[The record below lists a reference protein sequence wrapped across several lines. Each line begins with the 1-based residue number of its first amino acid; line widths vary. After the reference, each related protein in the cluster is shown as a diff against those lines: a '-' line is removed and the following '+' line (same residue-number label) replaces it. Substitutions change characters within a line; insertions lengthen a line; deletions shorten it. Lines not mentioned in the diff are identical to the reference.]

1 MTIVPAWIKEQTEA
15 GVLAVLGSEPRTG
28 AVEVFIPRGDIQS
41 VVIAES
47 SPVVAGR
54 QFGVIV
60 LKQVSEI
67 VT

>member
-1 MTIVPAWIKEQTEA
+1 MKIVPAWIKEQTEA
-15 GVLAVLGSEPRTG
+15 GVLAVLGSQPR
-28 AVEVFIPRGDIQS
+28 ADAAEVFIPQGDIQS

-60 LKQVSEI
+60 LTQASEI

>member
-15 GVLAVLGSEPRTG
+15 GVLAVLGSEPRAD
-28 AVEVFIPRGDIQS
+28 AVEVFISKGDIQS

>member
-15 GVLAVLGSEPRTG
+15 GVLAVLGSEPRKDATD
-28 AVEVFIPRGDIQS
+28 VFIPKGDIQS

-54 QFGVIV
+54 QFGVII